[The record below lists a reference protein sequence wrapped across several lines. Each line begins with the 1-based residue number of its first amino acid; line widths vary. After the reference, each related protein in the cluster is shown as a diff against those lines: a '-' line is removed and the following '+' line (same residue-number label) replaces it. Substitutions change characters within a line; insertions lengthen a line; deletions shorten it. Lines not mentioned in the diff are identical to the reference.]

1 MISSTNKNH
10 EDILFCLTLV
20 VSVVFDFTLGGGFPR
35 LGFYKEKTF
44 VKPQKE
50 TIVWNDWDLFF
61 AKEEVVFKKQTNINL
76 VTWWWWRIQ
85 SFEIRLNRQT
95 FDKD

>member
-35 LGFYKEKTF
+35 PGFYKEKNFCKTSEGNNR
-44 VKPQKE
+44 VK
-50 TIVWNDWDLFF
+50 
-61 AKEEVVFKKQTNINL
+61 
-76 VTWWWWRIQ
+76 
-85 SFEIRLNRQT
+85 
-95 FDKD
+95 

>member
-20 VSVVFDFTLGGGFPR
+20 VSVVFDFTLGGLPSSGILQR
-35 LGFYKEKTF
+35 KKTF

-50 TIVWNDWDLFF
+50 TIV
-61 AKEEVVFKKQTNINL
+61 
-76 VTWWWWRIQ
+76 
-85 SFEIRLNRQT
+85 
-95 FDKD
+95 